1 MGSCFSCSSSSESS
15 STIRVVH
22 LNGYVEDFEF
32 PVTVRQV
39 TGKPAK
45 HFVCTPAQLL
55 STGSKPL
62 NPNTQLEQGRVYLL
76 LPFSVLKPDV
86 SPLDLVSVARKL
98 TAIAKTNRSYF
109 NLNQRS
115 FLSGQNG
122 SSSIWASPARSPNR
136 FSPQASPVKLET
148 CEEQKSYQD
157 RSWKPILDTIRER
170 SFNRRSESDLQAQN
184 ATEELRLDWFGGMMF
199 SWKRRTISS
208 LWSPFVV
215 I

>member
-1 MGSCFSCSSSSESS
+1 MGSCFSSSSSSESS

-39 TGKPAK
+39 TGKPTK
-45 HFVCTPAQLL
+45 HFVCTPTQLL
-55 STGSKPL
+55 STGPKPL
-62 NPNTQLEQGRVYLL
+62 NPNTQLEPGRVYLL

-98 TAIAKTNRSYF
+98 TAIAKTNRSHF
-109 NLNQRS
+109 NSPQRS

-122 SSSIWASPARSPNR
+122 SSPIRASPARNPDR
-136 FSPQASPVKLET
+136 FSGQASPVRLES
-148 CEEQKSYQD
+148 CDEQKSYRD

-184 ATEELRLDWFGGMMF
+184 ATGELRAD
-199 SWKRRTISS
+199 
-208 LWSPFVV
+208 
-215 I
+215 